1 MSAAQPRVMVVE
13 DDDAIR
19 TGLCDVLRFGGYIP
33 LSCPRGD
40 TAAREILESSPDLVL
55 LDVMLP
61 GRSGLEILKEV
72 RAARPTL
79 PVVMVTARGGED
91 DRVNGLERGADDYVV
106 KPFSAREVL
115 ARVDAV
121 LRRSAERPSDVA
133 RVTVDATTIDL
144 ARREAR
150 GRSAHVTL
158 SEREAALIRALAS
171 SAGRTVSRDE
181 LLRTVWGLDPRGTD
195 TRAVDMQVVRL
206 RETLKAVGADQ
217 LIETVRGSGYRLCV
231 EARVE
236 R

>member
-1 MSAAQPRVMVVE
+1 MTAAQPRVMVVE

-33 LSCPRGD
+33 LSCARGD
-40 TAAREILESSPDLVL
+40 TAAREILESTPDLVL

-61 GRSGLEILKEV
+61 GRSGFDILREV

-91 DRVNGLERGADDYVV
+91 DRVDGLERGADDYVV

-115 ARVDAV
+115 ARVAAV

-133 RVTVDATTIDL
+133 AVACGGATIDL

-150 GRSAHVTL
+150 SRTTHVTL
-158 SEREAALIRALAS
+158 SEREAALIRTLAS
-171 SAGRTVSRDE
+171 SAGRVISRDE
-181 LLRTVWGLDPRGTD
+181 LLRTIWGVDPRGTD

-206 RETLKAVGADQ
+206 RETLKSVGAES
-217 LIETVRGSGYRLCV
+217 LIETVRGSGYRLC
-231 EARVE
+231 ADAKVE